1 MNQKQNTLSLL
12 APQATGGEIAEGG
25 FQYQAN
31 LITAQIPSWLA
42 KDGFTEMIRES
53 LGDVEAKFFTP
64 SVGLNREFV
73 EYKNHLLQPK
83 EFWEEIENFWE
94 KNKQAPDSYQRFV
107 LACTSVSR
115 ELNPIINALDQVR
128 DAYPFYDEAKQ
139 IQDTSYNHF
148 VEVVKK
154 RGKSKDM
161 ADFLFSKVHFKIDLT
176 DAEDFPR
183 ELFRETLLNH
193 FPIFENFPV
202 KVSNEAYSHL
212 VGLVSSRKRQPIY
225 RQELENEIWQGI
237 EERYRPLP
245 SIRIH
250 TLHDEKANKGPDGCL
265 QFEWKN
271 FFGGSDR
278 NFPPPEEWNQKVIG
292 ELHSTKE
299 WLVSTNRSGH
309 IHLSGHRRLSASI
322 AVGSIFS
329 AVAGFTIGIETRDGI
344 WWTNSHAKEDTPDY
358 QWQQSIDGESTGE
371 IAVGISILKDTA
383 NEEVERYLETKHF
396 YGNRLYLF
404 SNIALQSDDQ
414 ANRAVQKAKSVI
426 QELTSKT
433 QAQKIHL
440 FFAGPAQFALFLGHR
455 LNTLGE
461 IQCYERISPNTYVPT
476 VLIET

>member
-94 KNKQAPDSYQRFV
+94 KNKQALDSYQRFV

-193 FPIFENFPV
+193 FPTFEISLLKPV
-202 KVSNEAYSHL
+202 MKRTHAWWDWFHL
-212 VGLVSSRKRQPIY
+212 
-225 RQELENEIWQGI
+225 
-237 EERYRPLP
+237 ERDNLF
-245 SIRIH
+245 I
-250 TLHDEKANKGPDGCL
+250 
-265 QFEWKN
+265 
-271 FFGGSDR
+271 DR
-278 NFPPPEEWNQKVIG
+278 N
-292 ELHSTKE
+292 
-299 WLVSTNRSGH
+299 
-309 IHLSGHRRLSASI
+309 
-322 AVGSIFS
+322 
-329 AVAGFTIGIETRDGI
+329 
-344 WWTNSHAKEDTPDY
+344 
-358 QWQQSIDGESTGE
+358 
-371 IAVGISILKDTA
+371 
-383 NEEVERYLETKHF
+383 
-396 YGNRLYLF
+396 
-404 SNIALQSDDQ
+404 
-414 ANRAVQKAKSVI
+414 
-426 QELTSKT
+426 
-433 QAQKIHL
+433 
-440 FFAGPAQFALFLGHR
+440 
-455 LNTLGE
+455 
-461 IQCYERISPNTYVPT
+461 
-476 VLIET
+476 